1 MLVFHTAGLPPRNG
15 KIILATIGC
24 TVNSNAA
31 LAKMVIEYMSTNGV
45 SRAGGGR
52 ALLPSSESNTPKSR
66 TLCQQH
72 DRIDSTLDGSKRDAS
87 SANYS
92 NGNSSQLTKRD
103 YHR

>member
-45 SRAGGGR
+45 SRAGEEGR
-52 ALLPSSESNTPKSR
+52 SFLPANRILPSREPCASNT
-66 TLCQQH
+66 T
-72 DRIDSTLDGSKRDAS
+72 G
-87 SANYS
+87 
-92 NGNSSQLTKRD
+92 
-103 YHR
+103 